1 MFECQRSMIWE
12 YSNRR
17 KKGLMESKESYI
29 SKRKESA
36 YYSFHLT
43 GQLVQVHINAVN
55 KKHSVICIEHVLCDD
70 ATQIKQKQN
79 QKNMVPTFKS
89 SHVSVG
95 RQKCKQMNQRDKM
108 QRNSIFYRNCKIFF
122 KMGLFRI
129 LYFNVSIILTK

>member
-12 YSNRR
+12 YSNKRR
-17 KKGLMESKESYI
+17 KQGLMESKESYI
-29 SKRKESA
+29 SKRKEIA

-43 GQLVQVHINAVN
+43 GQLVVQVHINAVN
-55 KKHSVICIEHVLCDD
+55 KKHSIICIEHVLCDD

-95 RQKCKQMNQRDKM
+95 RQKCKQMNQTDNIQRD
-108 QRNSIFYRNCKIFF
+108 SIFYRKCKILF
-122 KMGLFRI
+122 KDGLIQNPIF
-129 LYFNVSIILTK
+129 